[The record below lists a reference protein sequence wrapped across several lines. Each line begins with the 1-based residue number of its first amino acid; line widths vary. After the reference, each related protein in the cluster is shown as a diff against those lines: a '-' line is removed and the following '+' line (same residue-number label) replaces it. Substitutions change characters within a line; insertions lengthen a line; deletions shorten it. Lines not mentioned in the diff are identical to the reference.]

1 MNVSRKFV
9 LGLVAIAFLGGCGK
23 GQESQPAPASTAGT
37 PSTSTP
43 SSTPS
48 GPTVT
53 LAGTVQ
59 FDGPVPERKPIQM
72 AGDMTCVQAHSTPV
86 LSENII
92 VGAGGGLQNVF
103 VYVKSGLEGRT
114 FATPTTAAVL
124 DQHGCMYRPRV
135 LGVQVG
141 QEIRILNSDPTLHN
155 VHALPTKGEF
165 NVGMPRQ
172 GMEIVRKFSEP
183 EIMVHFKCDVHPWMS
198 AWVGVLPHPY
208 FAVSDST
215 GAFTIAGLPPGTY
228 TVEAWHEKLGTQD
241 RTITVGA
248 EPMAQL
254 DFTFEPAP

>member
-1 MNVSRKFV
+1 MDTRMEIIG
-9 LGLVAIAFLGGCGK
+9 GLAAIALLVGCGTK
-23 GQESQPAPASTAGT
+23 ESEPAPASSAGT
-37 PSTSTP
+37 ASTSRPAP
-43 SSTPS
+43 SS

-53 LAGTVQ
+53 VTGSVH
-59 FDGPVPERKPIQM
+59 FDGPAPERKPIQM
-72 AGDMTCVQAHSTPV
+72 AGDMSCAQAHSGPV
-86 LSENII
+86 LAENLI
-92 VGAGGGLQNVF
+92 VSPGGGLQNAF

-135 LGVQVG
+135 MGVQIG

-155 VHALPTKGEF
+155 VHALPKKGEF

-183 EIMVHFKCDVHPWMS
+183 EVMVHFKCDVHPWMS

-215 GAFTIAGLPPGTY
+215 GAFSIADLPPGTY
-228 TVEAWHEKLGTQD
+228 AVEVWHEKLGTQD
-241 RTITVGA
+241 RTITVGDHPSA
-248 EPMAQL
+248 TL
-254 DFTFEPAP
+254 DFTLRPAP